1 MEFQKKNSGDTV
13 SQIRKHHEEPPSWLG
28 IIIMLSI
35 FWPVGVF
42 LLFKRLSM
50 QYANRYQN
58 EPHHTYAHSE
68 PINAYTDQAKK
79 TTQKKS
85 TDTSENSS
93 DKKQKKTIRILT
105 IIGAVLFG
113 LFGLHSAILI
123 GDWLSYGYLWL
134 DELLPSLFMGCG
146 MGGGMLFA
154 ASKLKKRMLLVKRYM
169 SIIGKRK
176 TMSIDELASI
186 ESTAYKKV
194 CKNIEALIEDGLLPN
209 AYIDHSR
216 RLLVLSTDGLEN
228 DPLYSKA
235 SKPKVK
241 EEEKPDENALDE
253 KELYLRRIKKVNDE
267 IDDPELSEK
276 IDRIGMLTA
285 KMFEAVEKSPEKRP
299 QIETFLNYY
308 LPTTLKILN
317 AYRDFED
324 HTARGENITSAM
336 QDIENIM
343 DTLVSGFE
351 KQLDLLFE
359 NDALDISTDIN
370 VLESMLAKDGL
381 SDTGELKLR

>member
-1 MEFQKKNSGDTV
+1 M
-13 SQIRKHHEEPPSWLG
+13 SQNRKHREEPPSWAG
-28 IIIMLSI
+28 IIIMLWV
-35 FWPVGVF
+35 FWPVGVY

-50 QYANRYQN
+50 EYANRYQN
-58 EPHHTYAHSE
+58 EPHHTYANAE
-68 PINAYTDQAKK
+68 PINAHTEPVRKAAVKKRAK
-79 TTQKKS
+79 S
-85 TDTSENSS
+85 DENES
-93 DKKQKKTIRILT
+93 DKKQKKIIKLLT
-105 IIGAVLFG
+105 IIGASLFVI
-113 LFGLHSAILI
+113 FGISSATLI
-123 GDWLSYGYLWL
+123 GDWISYGHLWL

-146 MGGGMLFA
+146 LGGGMLFA
-154 ASKLKKRMLLVKRYM
+154 ASKLKKRMSIVKRYM

-176 TMSIDELASI
+176 TMSIDELAAI
-186 ESTAYKKV
+186 ESTTYKKV
-194 CKNIEALIEDGLLPN
+194 CKNIETLIDDGLLPN

-216 RLLVLSTDGLEN
+216 RLLVLSSDGLEN
-228 DPLYSKA
+228 DPLYSRA
-235 SKPKVK
+235 AKPEK
-241 EEEKPDENALDE
+241 EEQPDENALDE
-253 KELYLRRIKKVNDE
+253 KELYLRRIRKVNDE
-267 IDDPELSEK
+267 IDDPVLSAK

-285 KMFEAVEKSPEKRP
+285 KMFEAVDKAPEKRP

-343 DTLVSGFE
+343 DTLVAGFE

>member
-1 MEFQKKNSGDTV
+1 MPQN
-13 SQIRKHHEEPPSWLG
+13 RKRREEPPSWLG
-28 IIIMLSI
+28 IIIMLWI
-35 FWPVGVF
+35 FWPVGIY

-50 QYANRYQN
+50 QYANRYQS
-58 EPHHTYAHSE
+58 EPHHTYANSDTINTHAEPVKKASE
-68 PINAYTDQAKK
+68 KK
-79 TTQKKS
+79 HV
-85 TDTSENSS
+85 ENSESYS
-93 DKKQKKTIRILT
+93 DKKQKKTIRTLSVIGLILF
-105 IIGAVLFG
+105 VFFG
-113 LFGLHSAILI
+113 FHSAILI

-146 MGGGMLFA
+146 LGGGMLFT

-186 ESTAYKKV
+186 ESTTYKKV
-194 CKNIEALIEDGLLPN
+194 CKNVESLINDGLLPN

-216 RLLVLSTDGLEN
+216 RLLILSTDGLEN

-235 SKPKVK
+235 SKTKVK